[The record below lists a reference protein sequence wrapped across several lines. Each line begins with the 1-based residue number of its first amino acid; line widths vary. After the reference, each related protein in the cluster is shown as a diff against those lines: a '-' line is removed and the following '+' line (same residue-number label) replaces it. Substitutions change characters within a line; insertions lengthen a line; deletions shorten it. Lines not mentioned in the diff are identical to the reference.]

1 MCFGVLINLAS
12 NNSVKPYNYCIFQP
26 RNGRTIESSGKL
38 TFKSDKNFSITMILV
53 KKGVT
58 EKYYKPG
65 TNLDTHVDVSYGHQE
80 PYEQKR
86 LFFSC

>member
-1 MCFGVLINLAS
+1 M
-12 NNSVKPYNYCIFQP
+12 
-26 RNGRTIESSGKL
+26 

-86 LFFSC
+86 FFFFMLRNKQCMLSTKGLFSKQEVSPSEKWWKW